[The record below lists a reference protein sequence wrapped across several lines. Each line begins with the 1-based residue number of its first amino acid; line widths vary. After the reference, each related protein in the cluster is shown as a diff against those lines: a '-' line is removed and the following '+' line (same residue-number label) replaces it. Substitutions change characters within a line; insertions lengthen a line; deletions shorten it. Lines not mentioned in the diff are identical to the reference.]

1 MQQHIQFLQNES
13 KTLIME
19 TELLHIVL
27 KSLLAQ
33 QMKISVID
41 DNMASCI

>member
-1 MQQHIQFLQNES
+1 MQQHMQFLQNVN

-27 KSLLAQ
+27 ESILAQ
-33 QMKISVID
+33 QMKTSVID
-41 DNMASCI
+41 DNMASFM